1 MSVAHEYVLFET
13 MTRHDGIS
21 DESFKAI
28 MRNVAASVVVITTAH
43 NGHLH
48 GMTATAFCSVSAN
61 PATILVVINR
71 TARSHPLIAASKVF
85 AVNILSD
92 SQKHLGERFAG
103 RLDDQFNGVEH
114 RLGSIKCP
122 ILGGAAAFLECQ
134 TIAENETDTHTIFVG
149 RVVGGGDT
157 NEQPLLYHRGAYR
170 LIAL

>member
-1 MSVAHEYVLFET
+1 
-13 MTRHDGIS
+13 
-21 DESFKAI
+21 
-28 MRNVAASVVVITTAH
+28 
-43 NGHLH
+43 
-48 GMTATAFCSVSAN
+48 MTATAFCSVSAN

-103 RLDDQFNGVEH
+103 RLDDQFDGVEY

-134 TIAENETDTHTIFVG
+134 TIAENETGTHTIFIG

-170 LIAL
+170 FVAL